1 MSYRN
6 PADLCILVKSVVI
19 PGVKDVSTEKCCV
32 QTFWLRVCQAFKKGK
47 FPSIPAFF
55 LNDYARQRR
64 QRQDR
69 CEQEL
74 KLRLEFKSGICH
86 ASYVAAGK
94 WLNFS
99 EPWFL
104 HLENRTKNNDF

>member
-19 PGVKDVSTEKCCV
+19 PGVKDVSNENCCM
-32 QTFWLRVCQAFKKGK
+32 QTSWLRVCQALSKGK

-69 CEQEL
+69 YEQGL

-86 ASYVAAGK
+86 TLAMWLQASDSTSQSLG
-94 WLNFS
+94 F
-99 EPWFL
+99 FI
-104 HLENRTKNNDF
+104 